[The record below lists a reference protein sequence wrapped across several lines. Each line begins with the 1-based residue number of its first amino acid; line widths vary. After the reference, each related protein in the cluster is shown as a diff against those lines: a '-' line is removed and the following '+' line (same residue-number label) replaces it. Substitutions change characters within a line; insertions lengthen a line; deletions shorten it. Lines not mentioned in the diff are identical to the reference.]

1 MLIATQHTGEQR
13 WRCRESCVPKQK
25 RVYIAYSASVETVSN
40 EMKNFIYGKYGLLL
54 VSIYIV
60 LLVCGNWQQRRSVY
74 ESDIRKVKWAVT
86 AKKNIRAHKH
96 TGAPWCKR
104 TPHMSMKCVISAT
117 TDQQKPRQIFLSQYD
132 DITYTYAIRHIRMGS
147 IFNFI
152 HI

>member
-86 AKKNIRAHKH
+86 AKKKKHSRTQTHRCSVMQTHPAHEHEMRNISNNRPTKTKTNIPIAVR
-96 TGAPWCKR
+96 WYYVYVR
-104 TPHMSMKCVISAT
+104 
-117 TDQQKPRQIFLSQYD
+117 
-132 DITYTYAIRHIRMGS
+132 YTSYTNGFYI
-147 IFNFI
+147 
-152 HI
+152 